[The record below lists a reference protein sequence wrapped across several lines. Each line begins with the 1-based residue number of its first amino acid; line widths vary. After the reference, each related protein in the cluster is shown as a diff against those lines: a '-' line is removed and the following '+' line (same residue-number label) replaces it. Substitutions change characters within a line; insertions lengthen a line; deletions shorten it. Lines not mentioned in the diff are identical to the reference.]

1 MESSDEERYKLL
13 IENMHKA
20 QMQGSNEDKIAAYIA
35 ISEYEYN
42 CGMLEKAKVHLKKVL
57 ELDSNYSDV
66 NFYLALI
73 ELSLSNKTSD
83 ATKYLERELKINPD
97 NKNAKEILEK
107 LHIKSNL
114 PFGTITVF
122 ILCVLTFVAFYPN
135 PTYSELLKFGLSDYN
150 FGFATLVS
158 SIYMHANLMH
168 FAFNMVI
175 LILFGLHLEK
185 FIGTARFVFIF
196 FVCAIIGNL
205 LQMMFSPANAFVL
218 GVSGGLFGIFGAIV
232 MREPLL
238 NIRVLGLFK
247 VPIIILFGGIF
258 IVSYLVSNFF
268 SGGVMLGEISHIM
281 GFLIGMF
288 LTGLFYR
295 NTMEVFYNW
304 VVISLGFV
312 AITFSLRNF
321 ISVYYEYISV
331 NDFNFVLND
340 VLIAS
345 GSLLLG
351 VFLIFYSYGKLKF
364 INKMSEGD
372 VR

>member
-1 MESSDEERYKLL
+1 MENLDEQRYEML
-13 IENMHKA
+13 IENLHGA
-20 QMQGSNEDKIAAYIA
+20 QMHGSKEDNIAAYIA

-42 CGMLEKAKVHLKKVL
+42 FGMLQKAKIHLKKVL
-57 ELDSNYSDV
+57 GLDSNVININY
-66 NFYLALI
+66 YLALI
-73 ELSLSNKTSD
+73 ELSLSHNNSD
-83 ATKYLERELKINPD
+83 AKMYLEHELKINPD
-97 NKNAKEILEK
+97 NRNAEEILEK
-107 LHIKSNL
+107 LQIKSNI

-122 ILCVLTFVAFYPN
+122 ILCVLTFVIFYPQ
-135 PTYSELLKFGLSDYN
+135 PIYSELLKFALSDYN

-168 FAFNMVI
+168 FAFNMII

-185 FIGTARFVFIF
+185 YIGTARFVFIF
-196 FVCAIIGNL
+196 FICAVIGNL
-205 LQMMFSPANAFVL
+205 SQVLFSPANSFVL

-238 NIRVLGLFK
+238 GIRVLGLFK
-247 VPIIILFGGIF
+247 LPIIILFGSIF
-258 IVSYLVSNFF
+258 ILSYLVSNYF
-268 SGGVMLGEISHIM
+268 SGGVMLGEISHIA

-295 NTMEVFYNW
+295 NTIGVFYNW

-312 AITFSLRNF
+312 AITFSFGNF
-321 ISVYYEYISV
+321 ISIYYKYLSV
-331 NDFNFVLND
+331 NDFNLVLND

-364 INKMSEGD
+364 LNRMSEGD